1 MSLLDDLAGKLG
13 VGSGASETPALLRS
27 VLDLLGQGGS
37 SGGGLADLVRT
48 FQERGLGEIIG
59 SWVGHGEN
67 LPISVDQIT
76 QGLGLDRL
84 RELAAQAGVS
94 VESVTST
101 LASALPGMIDKL
113 TPDGKLPD
121 GGSLIDSLRALRGR
135 LG

>member
-13 VGSGASETPALLRS
+13 FGSGTPETPAILRS
-27 VLDLLGQGGS
+27 VLELLGQG
-37 SGGGLADLVRT
+37 GGGLADLVRT
-48 FQERGLGEIIG
+48 FQERGLGEIVG

-67 LPISVDQIT
+67 RSISVDQIT

-94 VESVTST
+94 VESVAST
-101 LASALPGMIDKL
+101 LANALPGVIDKL

-121 GGSLIDSLRALRGR
+121 GGALMDSLRALRGR